1 LSKEQKSLKAAKSS
15 FKGILKVGFQLFFL
29 LSYFQKGGSS
39 YRKDIKGTL
48 RKMSS
53 PFQSPFAAFKSCKRS
68 KKLSQGTSLF
78 PDGVYNTR
86 AASTAIIQE
95 FIAVVMDRRP
105 NLNSCRGFKKR
116 NKILSHEKTPLSCW
130 DMIRSIHLILPS
142 VGSSS
147 RNNNFVDNRLQ
158 IRSYILLVNS
168 LLDEFIHHSI
178 SALVDITS

>member
-1 LSKEQKSLKAAKSS
+1 MDFDDIWTTGVLNGDLSR
-15 FKGILKVGFQLFFL
+15 IIKVL
-29 LSYFQKGGSS
+29 LIELTDEHHVSGP
-39 YRKDIKGTL
+39 
-48 RKMSS
+48 SS
-53 PFQSPFAAFKSCKRS
+53 PGYISDFRIAPEPTGLPSTIWDFSP
-68 KKLSQGTSLF
+68 TSLQ
-78 PDGVYNTR
+78 
-86 AASTAIIQE
+86 TAIMQE

-105 NLNSCRGFKKR
+105 NLNSRRGFKKR

-147 RNNNFVDNRLQ
+147 RNNNFVDSRLQ